1 MSQEFAKRGISDEE
15 WRSLSSNERSDM
27 LGTSFVGEKSL
38 TDQSQAAEADINN
51 IVRKFQLTG
60 MLNVRTDSPLGTL
73 ADDVAAMESLDSVDL
88 QLALNRVN
96 EARFAFDRLPLHVR
110 KRFGYDPLEFS
121 TFVADPKNA
130 QAVHDMGLTVVI
142 PDDKIPRVEISNLDF
157 LTNEVKNVISGKGTA
172 SGSSSSGSAV

>member
-1 MSQEFAKRGISDEE
+1 MSQAFAKRGISDAE
-15 WRSLSSNERSDM
+15 WRELEPDERSAM
-27 LGTSFVGEKSL
+27 LGTSFAGEKSL
-38 TDQSQAAEADINN
+38 TDQSQAEEADINT

-60 MLNVRTDSPLGTL
+60 TLNVRTDSPLGTL
-73 ADDVAAMESLDSVDL
+73 ADDVAAMEGLAPVDL

-142 PDDKIPRVEISNLDF
+142 PDDKIPRVEISNIADLVMK
-157 LTNEVKNVISGKGTA
+157 EKSNVVDSGKGA
-172 SGSSSSGSAV
+172 GSAS

>member
-1 MSQEFAKRGISDEE
+1 MSLAFRALGFTDAEFL
-15 WRSLSSNERSDM
+15 SLDADERSAL
-27 LGTSFVGEKSL
+27 LGTDFKGEKSL
-38 TDQSQAAEADINN
+38 TDQSQSEEADINT

-60 MLNVRTDSPLGTL
+60 HVNVRSDSPLATL
-73 ADDVAAMESLDSVDL
+73 TDDMAAMDGLAPVDL

-142 PDDKIPRVEISNLDF
+142 PDDKIPRVEISNIADLVMK
-157 LTNEVKNVISGKGTA
+157 EKSNVVDSGKGT
-172 SGSSSSGSAV
+172 GSSS

>member
-1 MSQEFAKRGISDEE
+1 MSLQFRRLGYSDAEFL
-15 WRSLSSNERSDM
+15 SLDADERSAL
-27 LGTSFVGEKSL
+27 LGTSFAGEKSL
-38 TDQSQAAEADINN
+38 TDQSQAEEADINT

-60 MLNVRTDSPLGTL
+60 VVNVRSDSPLATL
-73 ADDVAAMESLDSVDL
+73 SDDISAMENLDNVDL

-130 QAVHDMGLTVVI
+130 QAVHEMGLTVVI
-142 PDDKIPRVEISNLDF
+142 PDDKIPRVEVSNLAD
-157 LTNEVKNVISGKGTA
+157 LLRKEIQDVSTGKTV
-172 SGSSSSGSAV
+172 SSGS